1 MSDIMNTGDISDSD
15 DSNDSN
21 VGVQSLSSNINSSRT
36 REGDIDTSKDINDN
50 YEPCYTKDQLD
61 KINKFFQLKGKYDE
75 IVRRKKQKIINQDKL
90 SKREKKRLWDSQ
102 KIKCINCKKPVG
114 TFFSVKNRRLLAIC
128 GASNN
133 TGDQNIQPCK
143 LNIDIQLANITTMQ
157 ETINSYANYKEEDK
171 ESIIKTKLD
180 LLFNFTNEEEAITEF
195 EKKRDEFDADVAT
208 YNNYLELFMDIHD
221 SKEKN
226 ESLKILLLKK
236 ESLIKE
242 IKTILKPDESDS
254 DNVKPSRIV
263 EALDIQ
269 ISDLNDVLSQIKNL
283 KYEYYKVVED
293 DENPLIHKL
302 DTKTI
307 ITERSEIIIDN
318 ECVINKFVM

>member
-15 DSNDSN
+15 DSNVEN
-21 VGVQSLSSNINSSRT
+21 QSLSSNINSSRT

-128 GASNN
+128 GASKN
-133 TGDQNIQPCK
+133 TDDQNIQPCK

-157 ETINSYANYKEEDK
+157 ETINSYAKYKEEDK

-293 DENPLIHKL
+293 DENPLIHRL

>member
-15 DSNDSN
+15 DSNVEN
-21 VGVQSLSSNINSSRT
+21 QSLSSNINSSRT

-128 GASNN
+128 GASKN
-133 TGDQNIQPCK
+133 TDDQNIQPCK

-157 ETINSYANYKEEDK
+157 ETINSYAKYKEEDK

>member
-15 DSNDSN
+15 DSNVEN
-21 VGVQSLSSNINSSRT
+21 QSLSSNKTSSRVH
-36 REGDIDTSKDINDN
+36 EEDIDSSKDINDN
-50 YEPCYTKDQLD
+50 YEPCYTKEQLD

-75 IVRRKKQKIINQDKL
+75 IIRRKKQKIINQDKL

-128 GASNN
+128 GASKK
-133 TGDQNIQPCK
+133 TGDQSIQPCK

-157 ETINSYANYKEEDK
+157 ETINSYAKYKEEDK

-221 SKEKN
+221 SKEKR

-242 IKTILKPDESDS
+242 IKMILKPDESDS
-254 DNVKPSRIV
+254 DNVKPSRII

-269 ISDLNDVLSQIKNL
+269 INDLNDVLSQIKDL
-283 KYEYYKVVED
+283 KYEYYKIVED

-302 DTKTI
+302 DSKTI

>member
-15 DSNDSN
+15 DSN
-21 VGVQSLSSNINSSRT
+21 VGNQSLSSNITSSRA
-36 REGDIDTSKDINDN
+36 REEDIDSSKDINDN
-50 YEPCYTKDQLD
+50 YEPCYTKEQLD

-75 IVRRKKQKIINQDKL
+75 IIRRKKQKIINQDKL

-128 GASNN
+128 GASKK
-133 TGDQNIQPCK
+133 TDDQSIQPCK

-157 ETINSYANYKEEDK
+157 ETINSYAKYKEEDK

-221 SKEKN
+221 SKEKR

-242 IKTILKPDESDS
+242 IKMILKPDESDS
-254 DNVKPSRIV
+254 DNVKPSRII

-269 ISDLNDVLSQIKNL
+269 INDLNDVLSQIKDL
-283 KYEYYKVVED
+283 KYEYYKIVED

-302 DTKTI
+302 DSKTI

>member
-15 DSNDSN
+15 DSNVEN
-21 VGVQSLSSNINSSRT
+21 QSLSSNINSSRT
-36 REGDIDTSKDINDN
+36 REGDIDTSIDINDN

-128 GASNN
+128 GASKN

-157 ETINSYANYKEEDK
+157 ETINSYAKYKEEDK

-221 SKEKN
+221 S
-226 ESLKILLLKK
+226 
-236 ESLIKE
+236 KE

>member
-1 MSDIMNTGDISDSD
+1 MNTGDISDSD
-15 DSNDSN
+15 DSN
-21 VGVQSLSSNINSSRT
+21 VGNQSLSSNINSSRT
-36 REGDIDTSKDINDN
+36 REGDIDTSIDINDN

-128 GASNN
+128 GASKN

-157 ETINSYANYKEEDK
+157 ETINSYAKYKEEDK

-221 SKEKN
+221 SKEKR

-269 ISDLNDVLSQIKNL
+269 ISDLNDVLSQIKDL
-283 KYEYYKVVED
+283 KYEYYKIVED

>member
-15 DSNDSN
+15 DSNVEN
-21 VGVQSLSSNINSSRT
+21 QSLSSNINSSRT

-102 KIKCINCKKPVG
+102 KIKCINCKNPVG

-128 GASNN
+128 GASKN
-133 TGDQNIQPCK
+133 TSDQNIQPCK

-157 ETINSYANYKEEDK
+157 ETINSYAKYKEDDK

>member
-15 DSNDSN
+15 DSN
-21 VGVQSLSSNINSSRT
+21 VGNQSLSSNITSSRA
-36 REGDIDTSKDINDN
+36 REEDIDSSKDINDN
-50 YEPCYTKDQLD
+50 YEPCYAKEQLD

-75 IVRRKKQKIINQDKL
+75 IIRRKKQKIINQDKL

-128 GASNN
+128 GASKNP
-133 TGDQNIQPCK
+133 GDQSIQPCK

-157 ETINSYANYKEEDK
+157 ETINSYAKYKEEDK

-221 SKEKN
+221 SKEKR

-242 IKTILKPDESDS
+242 IKMILKPDESDS

-269 ISDLNDVLSQIKNL
+269 INDLNDVLSQIKDL
-283 KYEYYKVVED
+283 KYEYYKIVED

-302 DTKTI
+302 DSKTI

-318 ECVINKFVM
+318 ECVINKFAM

>member
-15 DSNDSN
+15 DSNVEN
-21 VGVQSLSSNINSSRT
+21 QSLSSNINSSRT
-36 REGDIDTSKDINDN
+36 REGDIDTSIDINDN

-128 GASNN
+128 GASKN

-157 ETINSYANYKEEDK
+157 ETINSYAKYKEEDK

-221 SKEKN
+221 SKEKR
-226 ESLKILLLKK
+226 ESLKILLFKK

>member
-15 DSNDSN
+15 DSN
-21 VGVQSLSSNINSSRT
+21 VGNQSLSSNITSSRVSG
-36 REGDIDTSKDINDN
+36 EDIDSSKNINDN
-50 YEPCYTKDQLD
+50 YEPCYTKEQLD
-61 KINKFFQLKGKYDE
+61 KINKFYQLKGKYDE
-75 IVRRKKQKIINQDKL
+75 IIRRKKQKIINQDKL

-128 GASNN
+128 GASKE
-133 TGDQNIQPCK
+133 TGDQSIQPCN

-157 ETINSYANYKEEDK
+157 ETINSYAKYKEEDK

-221 SKEKN
+221 SKEKR

-269 ISDLNDVLSQIKNL
+269 ISDLNDVLSQIKDL
-283 KYEYYKVVED
+283 KYEYYKIVED

>member
-1 MSDIMNTGDISDSD
+1 MNTS

-21 VGVQSLSSNINSSRT
+21 DSNDSDVGNQSLSSSITSSRAC
-36 REGDIDTSKDINDN
+36 EEYADTSKNIVDN
-50 YEPCYTKDQLD
+50 YEPCYTKDQLE

-75 IVRRKKQKIINQDKL
+75 IIRRKKQKIIHQDKL
-90 SKREKKRLWDSQ
+90 SKREKKRLWDSA
-102 KIKCINCKKPVG
+102 KIKCINCKKSVG

-128 GASNN
+128 GAAKQS
-133 TGDQNIQPCK
+133 GDQSVKPCK

-171 ESIIKTKLD
+171 ELIIKTKLD
-180 LLFNFTNEEEAITEF
+180 LLFNFTNEEEAIVEF

-221 SKEKN
+221 SKEKRD
-226 ESLKILLLKK
+226 SLKLLLLKK
-236 ESLIKE
+236 ECLIKE
-242 IKTILKPDESDS
+242 IKTILKSDGSDS
-254 DNVKPSRIV
+254 DNIKPSRII

-269 ISDLNDVLSQIKNL
+269 VNELNDVLSQIKNI

-293 DENPLIHKL
+293 DDNPLIHKL
-302 DTKTI
+302 ESKAI

-318 ECVINKFVM
+318 ECKINKFEI

>member
-1 MSDIMNTGDISDSD
+1 LGDP
-15 DSNDSN
+15 
-21 VGVQSLSSNINSSRT
+21 T
-36 REGDIDTSKDINDN
+36 
-50 YEPCYTKDQLD
+50 
-61 KINKFFQLKGKYDE
+61 
-75 IVRRKKQKIINQDKL
+75 
-90 SKREKKRLWDSQ
+90 
-102 KIKCINCKKPVG
+102 
-114 TFFSVKNRRLLAIC
+114 
-128 GASNN
+128 
-133 TGDQNIQPCK
+133 IQPCK

-180 LLFNFTNEEEAITEF
+180 LLFNFTNEEEAIIEF
-195 EKKRDEFDADVAT
+195 EKKREEFDADVAT

-221 SKEKN
+221 SKEKR
-226 ESLKILLLKK
+226 ELLKMLLLKK

-263 EALDIQ
+263 EALDIH
-269 ISDLNDVLSQIKNL
+269 ISNLNDVLSQIKNL

>member
-1 MSDIMNTGDISDSD
+1 MNTVDISDSE
-15 DSNDSN
+15 DSN
-21 VGVQSLSSNINSSRT
+21 VGNDSMSSNITSSRV
-36 REGDIDTSKDINDN
+36 REEYIDSSRDMNDN

-75 IVRRKKQKIINQDKL
+75 IIRRKKQKIINQDKL

-102 KIKCINCKKPVG
+102 NIKCINCKKPVG

-128 GASNN
+128 GAAKKS
-133 TGDQNIQPCK
+133 GDQGIQPCK

-171 ESIIKTKLD
+171 ESIIKTKLN
-180 LLFNFTNEEEAITEF
+180 LLFNFTNEEEAIIEF

-221 SKEKN
+221 SKEKR
-226 ESLKILLLKK
+226 ETLKMLLFKK

-242 IKTILKPDESDS
+242 IKNILKPDESDS

-269 ISDLNDVLSQIKNL
+269 IGELNDVLSQIKDL
-283 KYEYYKVVED
+283 KYEYYKIVED
-293 DENPLIHKL
+293 EDNPLIHKL

>member
-1 MSDIMNTGDISDSD
+1 
-15 DSNDSN
+15 
-21 VGVQSLSSNINSSRT
+21 
-36 REGDIDTSKDINDN
+36 
-50 YEPCYTKDQLD
+50 
-61 KINKFFQLKGKYDE
+61 
-75 IVRRKKQKIINQDKL
+75 
-90 SKREKKRLWDSQ
+90 
-102 KIKCINCKKPVG
+102 
-114 TFFSVKNRRLLAIC
+114 
-128 GASNN
+128 
-133 TGDQNIQPCK
+133 
-143 LNIDIQLANITTMQ
+143 
-157 ETINSYANYKEEDK
+157 
-171 ESIIKTKLD
+171 
-180 LLFNFTNEEEAITEF
+180 
-195 EKKRDEFDADVAT
+195 
-208 YNNYLELFMDIHD
+208 MDIHD

-269 ISDLNDVLSQIKNL
+269 ISDLNDVLSQIKDL
-283 KYEYYKVVED
+283 KYEYYKIVED

>member
-1 MSDIMNTGDISDSD
+1 MHPSDPFDPQSFAGAIVNT
-15 DSNDSN
+15 
-21 VGVQSLSSNINSSRT
+21 
-36 REGDIDTSKDINDN
+36 E
-50 YEPCYTKDQLD
+50 QLD

-75 IVRRKKQKIINQDKL
+75 IIRRKKQKIINQDKL

-128 GASNN
+128 GASKNM
-133 TGDQNIQPCK
+133 GDQNIQPCK

-157 ETINSYANYKEEDK
+157 ETINSYAKYKEEDK

-269 ISDLNDVLSQIKNL
+269 ISDLNDVLSQIKDL
-283 KYEYYKVVED
+283 KYEYYKIVED

>member
-15 DSNDSN
+15 DSN
-21 VGVQSLSSNINSSRT
+21 VGNQSLSSNITSSRA
-36 REGDIDTSKDINDN
+36 REEDIDSSKDINDN
-50 YEPCYTKDQLD
+50 YEPCYTKEQLD
-61 KINKFFQLKGKYDE
+61 KINKFYQLKGKYDE
-75 IVRRKKQKIINQDKL
+75 IIRRKKQKIINQDKL

-128 GASNN
+128 GAAKKL
-133 TGDQNIQPCK
+133 GDPSIQPCK

-221 SKEKN
+221 SKEKR

-242 IKTILKPDESDS
+242 MKTILKPDESDS

-269 ISDLNDVLSQIKNL
+269 ISDLNDVLSQIKDL
-283 KYEYYKVVED
+283 KYEYYKIVED

-318 ECVINKFVM
+318 ECVINNFVM

>member
-15 DSNDSN
+15 DSNVEN
-21 VGVQSLSSNINSSRT
+21 QSLSSNINSSRI

-128 GASNN
+128 GASKN
-133 TGDQNIQPCK
+133 TNDQNIQPCK

-157 ETINSYANYKEEDK
+157 ETINSYAKYKEEDK

-242 IKTILKPDESDS
+242 IKTILKPNESDS
-254 DNVKPSRIV
+254 DNVNPSRIV

>member
-15 DSNDSN
+15 DSNVEN
-21 VGVQSLSSNINSSRT
+21 QSLSSNINSSRT
-36 REGDIDTSKDINDN
+36 REGDIDTSIDINDN

-128 GASNN
+128 GASKN

-157 ETINSYANYKEEDK
+157 ETINSYAKYKEEDK

-221 SKEKN
+221 SKEKR

>member
-1 MSDIMNTGDISDSD
+1 MNTGDISDSD
-15 DSNDSN
+15 DSNVEN
-21 VGVQSLSSNINSSRT
+21 QSLSSNINSSRT
-36 REGDIDTSKDINDN
+36 REGDIDTSIDINDN

-128 GASNN
+128 GASKN

-157 ETINSYANYKEEDK
+157 ETINSYAKYKEEDK

-221 SKEKN
+221 SKEKR